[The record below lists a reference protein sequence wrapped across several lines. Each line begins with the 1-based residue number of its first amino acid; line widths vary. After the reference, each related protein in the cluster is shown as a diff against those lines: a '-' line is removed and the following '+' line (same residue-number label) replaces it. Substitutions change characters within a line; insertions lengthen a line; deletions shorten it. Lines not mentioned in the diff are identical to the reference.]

1 MKVKTKSIVIPLIG
15 IILLLLA
22 VIPRPAQGQSPLTAT
37 VDRTTLSTD
46 DTVLLT
52 VTVNAEGANI
62 ASPTLPDLPNFNI
75 VGSSQSSQISII
87 NGSISTQMIYSY
99 RLQPLETGKL
109 VIDPIEASLNGQTYQ
124 TEPITVQVTQ
134 GTGAPSQA
142 PPSSGLQPG
151 FPSLPGLG
159 NLFDRDPFSNDLAG
173 DAIVEAEVDNPAPY
187 VGQQIVYTFR
197 FLHSAFG
204 LIDQPSYEP
213 PAFTGFWSEEQP
225 DRGQYQTQRN
235 GQTYSVT
242 ELRTVLFPSKAGTL
256 TIEPARL
263 VIPGGFFS
271 AGSTLQT
278 DPVTV
283 EVKPLPPN
291 APADF
296 KGAVGQYTLEAT
308 VDPPQGK
315 VNEPVTWQVVL
326 SGQGN
331 LNLLPDPDW
340 PKIPNW
346 RSFDSQATVEAQVE
360 GGLMQGRRVYE
371 PLLVPQ
377 AAGDFT
383 LPALTY
389 TYFNPATEKYETTS
403 SQPIPVSIAPGD
415 GVEAQQPPAPLPANN
430 QKATQS
436 TEAPLPTD
444 IHPLKTVPAKLNVA
458 QAPVTSSGFYWLA
471 WAIPVAGLAANFV
484 WKRRQQFWTDHPD
497 RVRSSQARKKARAA
511 LAAAQKQQPDL
522 YDTAGQV
529 LITYLSD
536 KLNQPVAG
544 LTRQALATLLLGQG
558 LQPDLIERV
567 NNCLIETELGR
578 FAPEANDPGHAE
590 KLVNTVDHLIGDLE
604 KAF

>member
-1 MKVKTKSIVIPLIG
+1 MKVKIKSIIMPMIG
-15 IILLLLA
+15 VMLLLLA
-22 VIPRPAQGQSPLTAT
+22 VIPGPAQGQSPLTAT
-37 VDRTTLSTD
+37 VDRTALSTD
-46 DTVLLT
+46 DTVVLT
-52 VTVNAEGANI
+52 VTVDAEGANI
-62 ASPTLPDLPNFNI
+62 ASPTLPDLPSFNI
-75 VGSSQSSQISII
+75 VGSSQSSQISIV
-87 NGSISTQMIYSY
+87 NGSVSTQIIFSY
-99 RLQPLETGKL
+99 RLQPLETGQL
-109 VIDPIEASLNGQTYQ
+109 VIDPIEMSLNGQTYR
-124 TEPITVQVTQ
+124 TEPISVQVTQ

-142 PPSSGLQPG
+142 PPSSGVRPG
-151 FPSLPGLG
+151 LPSLPGLG
-159 NLFDRDPFSNDLAG
+159 NLFDRDPFSDNLAG
-173 DAIVEAEVDNPAPY
+173 DAFVEAEVDKQTPY
-187 VGQQIVYTFR
+187 VGEQVIYTFR
-197 FLHSAFG
+197 FLHSSFG
-204 LIDQPSYEP
+204 LLDQPTYEP

-225 DRGQYQTQRN
+225 DRSQYQTQRN

-242 ELRTVLFPSKAGTL
+242 ELRTVLFPSKTGTL
-256 TIEPARL
+256 TIDPAQL
-263 VIPGGFFS
+263 MIPGGFFS

-278 DPVTV
+278 DPLTV
-283 EVKPLPPN
+283 EVKPLPPD

-308 VDPPQGK
+308 VDPTQSK

-331 LNLLPDPDW
+331 LNVLPDPDW
-340 PKIPNW
+340 PEVPNW
-346 RSFDSQATVEAQVE
+346 RSFDSQATVETKFE
-360 GGLMQGRRVYE
+360 NGLMQGRRVYE

-403 SQPIPVSIAPGD
+403 SQPIPVSIAPGAE
-415 GVEAQQPPAPLPANN
+415 VEAQPPAPVPANN
-430 QKATQS
+430 QKAT
-436 TEAPLPTD
+436 EVPAPTD
-444 IHPLKTVPAKLNVA
+444 IHPLKDVPVRLNLA
-458 QAPVTSSGFYWLA
+458 QAPVTGSSFYWLA
-471 WAIPVAGLAANFV
+471 WAVPVAGLVANFV

-511 LAAAQKQQPDL
+511 LAAAQKQRHDL

-529 LITYLSD
+529 LLTYLSD
-536 KLNQPVAG
+536 KLNQPVVG
-544 LTRQALATLLLGQG
+544 LTRQALAALLLDQG

-567 NNCLIETELGR
+567 NGCLAETESGR